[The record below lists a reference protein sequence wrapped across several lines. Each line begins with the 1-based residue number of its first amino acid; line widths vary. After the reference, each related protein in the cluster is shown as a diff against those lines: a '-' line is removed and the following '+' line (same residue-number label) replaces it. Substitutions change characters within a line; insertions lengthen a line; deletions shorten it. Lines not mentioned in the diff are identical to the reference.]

1 MKKKKVFLAIFLFS
15 ISLTILGFIV
25 DSNEFVPDLKS
36 NLADFF
42 GMTALFFVFF
52 SVVYLLIY
60 YTLTRLFSK

>member
-15 ISLTILGFIV
+15 ISLTIFGFIV
-25 DSNEFVPDLKS
+25 DSNEFVLDLKA

-60 YTLTRLFSK
+60 YTLTRLFFK